1 MPGCTADFRF
11 VPFEHEYQM
20 RIMFEAVIVI
30 NETSYVPTGHGNDDE
45 VGEGDAAGNDD
56 GEIGEI
62 GTSTERRAEKR
73 LHINHLRERRR
84 LSETNA

>member
-1 MPGCTADFRF
+1 MPGCTANFIF
-11 VPFEHEYQM
+11 VPFEHEDQI
-20 RIMFEAVIVI
+20 RIMFEVVIVT
-30 NETSYVPTGHGNDDE
+30 NETSYVPTGHDNDGE

-56 GEIGEI
+56 GEIGGI

-84 LSETNA
+84 RLS